1 MKTRCPSLLPN
12 ASHRSRLF
20 HSLHLSPASSHGRF
34 LLPLP
39 APPGLAPYRLERF
52 AVYFGFVCSSHFAI
66 ILVPVSRDSKIWS
79 ALGVPYERAVLYHT
93 FAGHLAFATLFTHAF
108 LFVVYWVWTDG
119 WSHAVDISISAPAE
133 KHHHGLDIP
142 MGWMAALCAV
152 PMWITSLNFVRRR
165 YYSLF
170 KLAHFLFIG
179 VFVFAA
185 MHVSVT
191 DHHTYVSDSCFPRQC
206 VHQHRLL

>member
-1 MKTRCPSLLPN
+1 M
-12 ASHRSRLF
+12 
-20 HSLHLSPASSHGRF
+20 
-34 LLPLP
+34 
-39 APPGLAPYRLERF
+39 
-52 AVYFGFVCSSHFAI
+52 CSSHFAI

-79 ALGVPYERAVLYHT
+79 ALGVPFERAVLYHT
-93 FAGHLAFATLFTHAF
+93 FAGHLAFLTLFTHGF

-142 MGWMAALCAV
+142 MGWMAAMCAL

-165 YYSLF
+165 FYSLF

-185 MHVSVT
+185 MHVS
-191 DHHTYVSDSCFPRQC
+191 RA
-206 VHQHRLL
+206 